1 MPQLSRRVQLFT
13 DSVIR
18 RMTRISEQYDAINLS
33 QGYPD
38 FDPPRPLL
46 DRLAQVAYEGPHQYS
61 VTYGAQNLREALA
74 DKHSRATGRTV
85 DPNAQVLVT
94 CGGTEAMMAAVP
106 GSSFFKEPVNH
117 LIRMHFARGTD
128 VLDEAVHRLAKLTEL
143 LKYSSLRFYRKSRN

>member
-46 DRLAQVAYEGPHQYS
+46 DRLARSDAHQSAEFISIFYGED
-61 VTYGAQNLREALA
+61 VTEEQGQKAEAIFA
-74 DKHSRATGRTV
+74 AAC
-85 DPNAQVLVT
+85 PNAEVSLLP
-94 CGGTEAMMAAVP
+94 GGQ
-106 GSSFFKEPVNH
+106 PVYYYM
-117 LIRMHFARGTD
+117 ISA
-128 VLDEAVHRLAKLTEL
+128 E
-143 LKYSSLRFYRKSRN
+143 